1 MLISIA
7 ALGKNRVIGMEGRLP
22 WHLPGDLR
30 HFRELT
36 RGGIVIM
43 GRTTFASIGRPLP
56 QRENW
61 VLSRT
66 VGLQLPG
73 VRVFPSLETLL
84 QALDGKI
91 AWVIGGEQVYRQ
103 LLPHCDRQ
111 VLTEVEAEPEG
122 DSYYPEFSSQEWLL
136 ADVQGGPSGEEW
148 PYRFCRYERISLA
161 RARRDGVGD

>member
-1 MLISIA
+1 MISIA
-7 ALGKNRVIGMEGRLP
+7 AMGKNRVIGVGGRLP

-30 HFRELT
+30 RFRELT
-36 RGGIVIM
+36 RGGVVIM

-73 VRVFPSLETLL
+73 VRVFSSLETLL
-84 QALDGKI
+84 QALDEKL

-103 LLPHCDRQ
+103 LLPYCDRQ
-111 VLTEVEAEPEG
+111 ILTEVEAEPEG
-122 DSYYPEFSSQEWLL
+122 DSYYPEFSPREWLL
-136 ADVQGGPSGEEW
+136 AEPFL
-148 PYRFCRYERISLA
+148 PL
-161 RARRDGVGD
+161 